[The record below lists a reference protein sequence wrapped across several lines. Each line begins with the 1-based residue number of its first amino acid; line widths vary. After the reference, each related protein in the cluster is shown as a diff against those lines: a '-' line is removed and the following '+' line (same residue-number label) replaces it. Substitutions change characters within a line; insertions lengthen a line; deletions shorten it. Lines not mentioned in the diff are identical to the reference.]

1 MILQRNQATSTVAQ
15 TSVLKALIKWRDFA
29 ARVEDESNHYIMPN
43 HVMFQMASI
52 MPVTRGEFRDS
63 CRSNFNSMMLK
74 YQDDI
79 IMLVKKKMESS
90 KTKLKEKA

>member
-1 MILQRNQATSTVAQ
+1 
-15 TSVLKALIKWRDFA
+15 
-29 ARVEDESNHYIMPN
+29 
-43 HVMFQMASI
+43 MFQMASI

-90 KTKLKEKA
+90 KTKLKEKAQKSHVVFDNDFKAASNPEAKKSIKTVEKP